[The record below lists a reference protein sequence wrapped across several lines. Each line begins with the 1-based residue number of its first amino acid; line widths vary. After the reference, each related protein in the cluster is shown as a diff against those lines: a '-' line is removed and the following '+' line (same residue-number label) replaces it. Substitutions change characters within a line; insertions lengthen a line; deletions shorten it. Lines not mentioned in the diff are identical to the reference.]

1 MPPSY
6 QRFGCCLEARVG
18 SSVVSREAGPR
29 QVASRYGA
37 YVSSHPLCYIS
48 TSGDSN
54 FIFVSPMLVKCD
66 ECVVRACVVWIIAN
80 TLRPNEFFFSFLVL
94 DTRSKRLYC
103 IFYRNVY

>member
-1 MPPSY
+1 MLPSY

-48 TSGDSN
+48 SN

-80 TLRPNEFFFSFLVL
+80 TLRPKEIVFLFGFGHTL
-94 DTRSKRLYC
+94 EKAILY
-103 IFYRNVY
+103 FL